1 MVSVKPIDAP
11 ASVTLPDE
19 LPAVDLLIL
28 PREVSDGRGLYDDSV
43 VTLAK
48 QVRAAGVTA
57 DYQHDAS
64 SHTWQREPALPA
76 SPRGRLRNR
85 ARR

>member
-19 LPAVDLLIL
+19 LPAVDVLIL

-43 VTLAK
+43 VTLGEAGPRC
-48 QVRAAGVTA
+48 RAEC
-57 DYQHDAS
+57 
-64 SHTWQREPALPA
+64 RLPA
-76 SPRGRLRNR
+76 
-85 ARR
+85 RRQLAHVDR